1 MIALNGVSNAL
12 RHFAVLAYHKIPCSD
27 TFGLTFNESM
37 YFGGKVSYEWNWEEL
52 LLWET
57 HHYKEIH
64 ICTEANHLYL
74 SNGTISRNM
83 KLSQLPQDFARCE

>member
-37 YFGGKVSYEWNWEEL
+37 YFWGKVSYELGRTAALGNTSLQGNTHMHRSKPSLPEQWN
-52 LLWET
+52 
-57 HHYKEIH
+57 
-64 ICTEANHLYL
+64 YL
-74 SNGTISRNM
+74 QKYEVISAPTRLCKM
-83 KLSQLPQDFARCE
+83 